1 MLPFPVIFFWTGVDV
16 PGAALSHVILTK
28 LPFPSPGNPLV
39 EGRCEQIRAEGGNP
53 FRDYSLPVALLRFRQ
68 GAGRLIR
75 RRDDRGVITILDRRV
90 LSKSYGRNFLEAL
103 PYPVEFP
110 S

>member
-1 MLPFPVIFFWTGVDV
+1 M
-16 PGAALSHVILTK
+16 
-28 LPFPSPGNPLV
+28 
-39 EGRCEQIRAEGGNP
+39 
-53 FRDYSLPVALLRFRQ
+53 ALLRFRQ

-75 RRDDRGVITILDRRV
+75 RRDDRGVITILDRRI